1 MEYAKVFNNYYGS
14 SEDVVFKKL
23 DNGQNV
29 IFDIDWQGTEQIK
42 QKKLKYKIITI
53 FILPP
58 SRKELF
64 NRLLNRDLNDEK
76 NAMERMKQFDKDV
89 VHWKNYDLVV
99 INDDILN
106 YNQDIFYNKKII
118 IFGNLPYNISTKILT
133 AWIKINNLNNFCK
146 RFVLM
151 FQKEVAD
158 RILADSNS
166 KNYGRLSII
175 SSWKMD
181 IEKITDI
188 NPSSFFP
195 SPKIKSSLL
204 IFKPKNN
211 YYELNNPK
219 NLEHV
224 TNIFFNQRRKM
235 IKKPLKFLFKNYEK
249 VAEELSL
256 DLNLRPQNLTNL
268 TYYKICSYYEQL
280 LK

>member
-1 MEYAKVFNNYYGS
+1 
-14 SEDVVFKKL
+14 
-23 DNGQNV
+23 
-29 IFDIDWQGTEQIK
+29 
-42 QKKLKYKIITI
+42 
-53 FILPP
+53 
-58 SRKELF
+58 
-64 NRLLNRDLNDEK
+64 
-76 NAMERMKQFDKDV
+76 
-89 VHWKNYDLVV
+89 
-99 INDDILN
+99 
-106 YNQDIFYNKKII
+106 
-118 IFGNLPYNISTKILT
+118 
-133 AWIKINNLNNFCK
+133 
-146 RFVLM
+146 M

-188 NPSSFFP
+188 NPDSFFP
-195 SPKIKSSLL
+195 RPKIKSSLL
-204 IFKPKNN
+204 VFKPKNI
-211 YYELNNPK
+211 YYKLENPR

-235 IKKPLKFLFKNYEK
+235 IKKPLKFLFNDYEK
-249 VAEELSL
+249 VADELSL